1 MLYIRVPIF
10 FLGVLA
16 TLIIAWVGLTLIPG
30 VQISEVKPPAGLK
43 PYTDQ
48 QLRGRKVYMR
58 EGCLYCHSQQTRPVG
73 YGADQ
78 KRNWGRPSVP
88 GDYFY
93 DRPQLLG
100 TMRTGPD
107 LFNIGARQPSEEWH
121 LIHLYNSRATSPG
134 SIMPPYPWLFKL
146 EIEYSK
152 DVLAARGKRVVPVP
166 REYVP
171 EGKVVV
177 ATQDALDLAAYL
189 INLNHTYPVNE
200 NEK

>member
-1 MLYIRVPIF
+1 MMYIKLPLFVMG
-10 FLGVLA
+10 LLA
-16 TLIIAWVGLTLIPG
+16 TLLIAWIGLTLIPG
-30 VQISEVKPPAGLK
+30 AQISEIAPSSELK

-48 QLRGRKVYMR
+48 QLRGREVYIR
-58 EGCLYCHSQQTRPVG
+58 EGCIYCHSQQTRPVG

-107 LFNIGARQPSEEWH
+107 LFNIGARQPSEDWH
-121 LIHLYNSRATSPG
+121 LIHLYNPRATSPG
-134 SIMPPYPWLFKL
+134 SIMPPYPWLFKE
-146 EIEYSK
+146 EIRYS
-152 DVLAARGKRVVPVP
+152 DEVLAARGERVVPVP
-166 REYVP
+166 EEYVP
-171 EGKVVV
+171 EGKVII

-189 INLNHTYPVNE
+189 IGLNHTYPVE
-200 NEK
+200 GEE

>member
-1 MLYIRVPIF
+1 MMYIKLPLFVMG
-10 FLGVLA
+10 LLA
-16 TLIIAWVGLTLIPG
+16 TLLIAWIGLTLIPG
-30 VQISEVKPPAGLK
+30 LQISDIAPSSELK

-48 QLRGRKVYMR
+48 QLRGREVYIR
-58 EGCLYCHSQQTRPVG
+58 EGCIYCHSQQTRPVG

-107 LFNIGARQPSEEWH
+107 LFNIGARQPSEDWH
-121 LIHLYNSRATSPG
+121 LIHLYNPRATSPG
-134 SIMPPYPWLFKL
+134 SIMPPYPWLFKE
-146 EIEYSK
+146 EIRYS
-152 DVLAARGKRVVPVP
+152 DEVLAARGERVVPVP
-166 REYVP
+166 EEYVP
-171 EGKVVV
+171 EGKVII

-189 INLNHTYPVNE
+189 IGLNHTYPVE
-200 NEK
+200 GEE